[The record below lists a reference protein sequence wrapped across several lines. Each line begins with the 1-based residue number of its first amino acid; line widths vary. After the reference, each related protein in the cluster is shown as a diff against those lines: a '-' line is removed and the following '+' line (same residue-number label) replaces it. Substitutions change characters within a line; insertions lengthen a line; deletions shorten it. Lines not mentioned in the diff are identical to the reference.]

1 MADFSGADVQSI
13 EEALERHRPGAW
25 RRLKAADLEQI
36 SALIARAG
44 WSLAVPV
51 GQYAHER
58 VDRLLL
64 IIDRAF
70 PKSEPR
76 VIVPSLKL
84 GEWPHVEKDG
94 VLCLRRTSWGAS
106 AGDRAITS
114 TADASSL
121 LNYDEPRRR
130 QEFAREFSAYWA
142 QLLSQTEAGPLFMTL
157 TASGP
162 PTREVFFARLS
173 KGARIILGDNPDSV
187 GRWLDH
193 RGESVDRR
201 VIQKTLLH
209 WLPEPWMPAEYP
221 HKAQNVLAKI
231 DRGALNPFLRPGE
244 SLPVLF
250 GATTVSGPVFVGI
263 EMPSVPSK
271 QFRNGFRANHVPG
284 SAVAMFSASQP
295 IHRCRVERV
304 DPSWIHGRDHDPQ
317 QALLAAK
324 CVGIIGCGSLGA
336 PVARLLAQMGIGSFV
351 LVDSDELSAA
361 NTSRHILGLGYI
373 RQNKAAATRKMLLLD
388 FPQLTGVECF
398 EVRVQSLTDENLRR
412 LAACDVI
419 VSAGIDLAGD
429 AVLDQW
435 RRALTNPPVHV
446 ATWVEEY
453 ALAGHAV
460 ALFGDDSL
468 FARFSPE
475 GVPDFRLT
483 QWPPEAKSLIV
494 EAGCGNSFQPHGVID
509 LNNSVGMAATLVL
522 DVLAGVLAHTHRRAW
537 LGSREQVIRDG
548 GTPTAGFDAS
558 NTVKEFEWATG
569 EG

>member
-1 MADFSGADVQSI
+1 MVDFSGADVQSI

-25 RRLKAADLEQI
+25 RRLKAADLEQR
-36 SALIARAG
+36 SGLMARAG
-44 WSLAVPV
+44 WRLEVPPGQFAVE
-51 GQYAHER
+51 G
-58 VDRLLL
+58 VDQLLL

-76 VIVPSLKL
+76 VIVSSLKL

-114 TADASSL
+114 IADASSL
-121 LNYDEPRRR
+121 LNYDESRCR
-130 QEFAREFSAYWA
+130 QEFAREFSAYWT
-142 QLLSQTEAGPLFMTL
+142 QLLSQTEVGPIFMTL
-157 TASGP
+157 TAPGP
-162 PTREVFFARLS
+162 PTREVFFARLG

-201 VIQKTLLH
+201 EIRKTVLH
-209 WLPEPWMPAEYP
+209 WLAEPWTPADYP
-221 HKAQNVLAKI
+221 RKAQDVLAKI

-263 EMPSVPSK
+263 ETPSVPSK

-284 SAVAMFSASQP
+284 SAVAMFLSSQP

-317 QALLAAK
+317 QALLAGK
-324 CVGIIGCGSLGA
+324 CVGVIGCGSLGA
-336 PVARLLAQMGIGSFV
+336 AVARLLAQMGVGSFV
-351 LVDSDELSAA
+351 LVDSDDLSAA
-361 NTSRHILGLGYI
+361 NTSRHILGLGFI
-373 RQNKAAATRKMLLLD
+373 RQNKAAATRKMLLRD

-398 EVRVQSLTDENLRR
+398 NVRVQSLADENLHR

-435 RRALTNPPVHV
+435 RRGLMNPPVHV

-453 ALAGHAV
+453 ALAGHAI

-468 FARFSPE
+468 FARFSAE
-475 GVPDFRLT
+475 GVADFRLT
-483 QWPPEAKSLIV
+483 QWPPEANSLIV

-509 LNNSVGMAATLVL
+509 LNNAISMAAKLAL
-522 DVLAGVLAHTHRRAW
+522 DVLTGDLAHTHRRAW
-537 LGSREQVIRDG
+537 LGSREEVIRRG
-548 GTPTAGFDAS
+548 GTPTAEFEAS
-558 NTVKEFEWATG
+558 NTVKQFEWAAG